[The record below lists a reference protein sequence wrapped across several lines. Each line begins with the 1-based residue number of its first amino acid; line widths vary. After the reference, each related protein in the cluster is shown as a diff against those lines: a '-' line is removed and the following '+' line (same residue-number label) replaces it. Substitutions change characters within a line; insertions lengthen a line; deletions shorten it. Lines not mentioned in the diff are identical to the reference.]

1 MRDAESERRGDA
13 ANEYKTLNRRV
24 AASPC
29 PRVRP
34 APRLTV
40 SVACRQDSYVMF
52 CRKSAAHL
60 PARALRFQR
69 KIFLA
74 SLLALLAYS
83 GAGATA
89 YAQSI
94 ERELNASAKVRISVK
109 NRNGRVIITASE
121 EHKSVF
127 LKAASQGLAVA
138 ESDVV
143 STVKGGSIEIDV
155 RARREQDRIDVT
167 LNVPERARVKV
178 LSEAGAVDIVG
189 NLASAEVLTNTGTI
203 RADVPTDAIR
213 LNLLWQS
220 SRPRYFSDIELPKVK
235 EKRGGWFEISGHV
248 GDKKAKKETR
258 VELDFITQ
266 RGVMLF
272 NVVANMVPSDLRER
286 PLTEAVRAI
295 VRDGDSNLVDAIRK
309 VSPRYFGDYAKTLPP
324 PKEMPVLVQRRT
336 PGVVPTSV
344 GAQLMRLNI
353 NVTDRH
359 GRSLPGLKE
368 SDFSI
373 FENGQERQVTQVE
386 PASAPFNLVL
396 LLDVSGS
403 VDEHINFIR
412 KAARN
417 FINTVGAQDRV
428 AVISFREDV
437 QVISD
442 FTTDRQLISERLKDI
457 DAGGATSLYDALA
470 FTLVEQLKQL
480 RGERTAIVILS
491 DGDDNKSFVP
501 FGAVLD
507 AVVESG
513 ALIYPLYVPSGLIRE
528 SSVLAPEKTI
538 DPTRSRF
545 LTLTTRAEE
554 EGRQLASVSGGIY
567 YPITRLEDLQRAYDD
582 IVAQLRMSYKV
593 TYASNNTNERG
604 AKARVRVRVNRE
616 GASVRL
622 SPVTDIAAP

>member
-1 MRDAESERRGDA
+1 
-13 ANEYKTLNRRV
+13 
-24 AASPC
+24 
-29 PRVRP
+29 
-34 APRLTV
+34 
-40 SVACRQDSYVMF
+40 MF
-52 CRKSAAHL
+52 CRNSAAHL
-60 PARALRFQR
+60 PARILRLQR

-74 SLLALLAYS
+74 SLLALLAYG
-83 GAGATA
+83 GAGLTVS
-89 YAQSI
+89 AQSI
-94 ERELNASAKVRISVK
+94 ERELGASEKVNISIK
-109 NRNGRVIITASE
+109 SRNGRVVVTASDE
-121 EHKSVF
+121 QTKVS
-127 LKAASQGLAVA
+127 LKATSPGLAVA

-143 STVKGGSIEIDV
+143 STAKGGSIEIDV
-155 RARREQDRIDVT
+155 RARREQDRIDLT
-167 LNVPERARVKV
+167 LLVPSRARVKV
-178 LSEAGAVDIVG
+178 ISEAGAVDVVG
-189 NLASAEVLTNTGTI
+189 NLASAEVETNTGTI
-203 RADVPTDAIR
+203 RADVPVDAIR

-248 GDKKAKKETR
+248 GDKKAKKDAR
-258 VELDFITQ
+258 VELNFITQ

-272 NVVANMVPSDLRER
+272 NVEANMVPSDLRER

-295 VRDGDSNLVDAIRK
+295 VRDGDSDLVDAVRK

-324 PKEMPVLVQRRT
+324 PKDAPTLVQRRP
-336 PGVVPTSV
+336 PGVVPVSA
-344 GAQLMRLNI
+344 GAQLMRLNV
-353 NVTDRH
+353 NVTDLH
-359 GRSLPGLKE
+359 GRALSGLKA

-373 FENGQERQVTQVE
+373 FENGQERQVTDVE
-386 PASAPFNLVL
+386 PATAPFNLVL

-417 FINTVGAQDRV
+417 FINTVGSQDRI
-428 AVISFREDV
+428 AIISFRDDI

-442 FTTDRQLISERLKDI
+442 FSTDRTLLSEKLKDI
-457 DAGGATSLYDALA
+457 EAGGATALYDALA
-470 FTLVEQLKQL
+470 YTLVEQLKQL
-480 RGERTAIVILS
+480 RGERTAVVILS

-507 AVVESG
+507 AVLESG

-528 SSVLAPEKTI
+528 SSVTSPEKTI

-554 EGRQLASVSGGIY
+554 EGRQLASASGGIY
-567 YPITRLEDLQRAYDD
+567 YPITRLDELQRAYDD

-593 TYASNNTNERG
+593 TYASNG
-604 AKARVRVRVNRE
+604 AGDNRRPRVRVRVNRE

-622 SPVTDIAAP
+622 SPATDVAVP